1 MKTFKTVDYVGQIL
15 LLLLSVM
22 LALSTDFDV
31 LGSPALNMYL
41 FVGGWQLVSVIIHL
55 FIKKAYKIP
64 LRTWYHGLLIFT
76 FIVGIIMGFSDSII
90 PYLFGLLFWSPLL
103 AILYLVCCYKETMK
117 LSSAAQGNGLKPN
130 QQN

>member
-15 LLLLSVM
+15 LLLVSGSV
-22 LALSTDFDV
+22 ALSTDFDM

-41 FVGGWQLVSVIIHL
+41 VVGGWQVLSVIIHF
-55 FIKKAYKIP
+55 FISKAYKLP
-64 LRTWYHGLLIFT
+64 LRKWYHILLILT
-76 FIVGIIMGFSDSII
+76 VLIGIVMVFNDNAI
-90 PYLFGLLFWSPLL
+90 PFFFGMLFWSPLL

-117 LSSAAQGNGLKPN
+117 LSSATQGSELKRD